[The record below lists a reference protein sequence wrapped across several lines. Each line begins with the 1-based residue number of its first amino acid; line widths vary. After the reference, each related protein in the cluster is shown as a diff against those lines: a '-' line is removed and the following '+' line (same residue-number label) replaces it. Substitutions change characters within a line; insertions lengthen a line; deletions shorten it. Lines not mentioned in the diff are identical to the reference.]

1 MKFTYTEHLG
11 FDENGQA
18 ITTDYKFLRTINTE
32 KIFKDETG
40 DEFNAQVGEVV
51 SRLASFEQDPT
62 DPQKASEIT
71 SLQFIETRHD
81 VLKFL
86 YAQTVDGA
94 LVQNED
100 TRKEYEEL
108 DLPEGVLF
116 NQFLAKL
123 TGQK

>member
-11 FDENGQA
+11 FDENNQP
-18 ITTDYKFLRTINTE
+18 ITNEYKFLRTINTE

-40 DEFNAQVGEVV
+40 DEFNAQLGEVV
-51 SRLASFEQDPT
+51 SRLARFEQDPT

-71 SLQFIETRHD
+71 SLQFIDTRHD

-86 YAQTVDGA
+86 YSQTVDGV

>member
-11 FDENGQA
+11 FDDKGQA
-18 ITTDYKFLRTINTE
+18 ITNEYKFLRTINTE

-40 DEFNAQVGEVV
+40 DEFNAQLGEVV

-62 DPQKASEIT
+62 DPKKASEIT

-86 YAQTVDGA
+86 YAQTVDGV

-100 TRKEYEEL
+100 TRKEYEAL

>member
-11 FDENGQA
+11 FDENNQP
-18 ITTDYKFLRTINTE
+18 ITNEYKFLRTINTE

-40 DEFNAQVGEVV
+40 DEFNAQLGEVV

-62 DPQKASEIT
+62 DPKKASEIT

-100 TRKEYEEL
+100 TRKEYDEL

-116 NQFLAKL
+116 GQFLAKL